1 MERGAWWVTV
11 RGISVLDTTEW
22 LSMHT
27 HTHIHTHTLRNG
39 IKKFFKSHSQSV
51 VASDWNQSKLS
62 MWPSFRMKVSPLST
76 CWMASPWM
84 LSQIFQQVLDWMF
97 VLCWIGRCNSQETL
111 TQNKATRR
119 ESLDS
124 VSWQTSLNWI
134 SFHVKGS
141 ISGKVLKKLF
151 SCEKALE
158 LVPWVLASDFRRD
171 STNGQWEMDLCFS
184 KELDAVWKEENG
196 RFEGLKVWK
205 PWYLSPLGWMLIF
218 LLWDPSS
225 RALRQPQPS
234 SLVNWDR
241 RQTGQK

>member
-39 IKKFFKSHSQSV
+39 IRKFFKSHSQSV

-62 MWPSFRMKVSPLST
+62 MWPSFRMKVSPLSI

-134 SFHVKGS
+134 SFRVKGAEEVVFLWES
-141 ISGKVLKKLF
+141 FRTCALGTCLRFQTWQYKRSVGNGPLF
-151 SCEKALE
+151 L
-158 LVPWVLASDFRRD
+158 
-171 STNGQWEMDLCFS
+171 
-184 KELDAVWKEENG
+184 
-196 RFEGLKVWK
+196 
-205 PWYLSPLGWMLIF
+205 
-218 LLWDPSS
+218 
-225 RALRQPQPS
+225 
-234 SLVNWDR
+234 
-241 RQTGQK
+241 

>member
-1 MERGAWWVTV
+1 MATHSSTLAWKIPW
-11 RGISVLDTTEW
+11 RKEPGGLPSVESQCWTR
-22 LSMHT
+22 LSDWACTHT
-27 HTHIHTHTLRNG
+27 HTHTHTHTLRNG
-39 IKKFFKSHSQSV
+39 IRKFFKSHSQSV

-76 CWMASPWM
+76 CWMVSPWM

-111 TQNKATRR
+111 RQNKATRR
-119 ESLDS
+119 ASLDS

-158 LVPWVLASDFRRD
+158 LVPWVLASDFRRWQCKRLLG
-171 STNGQWEMDLCFS
+171 NG
-184 KELDAVWKEENG
+184 
-196 RFEGLKVWK
+196 
-205 PWYLSPLGWMLIF
+205 PLF
-218 LLWDPSS
+218 L
-225 RALRQPQPS
+225 
-234 SLVNWDR
+234 
-241 RQTGQK
+241 